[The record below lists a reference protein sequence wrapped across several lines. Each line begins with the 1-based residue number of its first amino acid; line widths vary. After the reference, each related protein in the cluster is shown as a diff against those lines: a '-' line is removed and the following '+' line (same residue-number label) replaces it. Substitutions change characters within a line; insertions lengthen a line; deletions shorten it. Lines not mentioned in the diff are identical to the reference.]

1 MNISD
6 PTECNGEIST
16 WHWNCNAFHSGLEC
30 DCCCKTKTPALR
42 CICCDL
48 RCVDVSI
55 LALGVRDLKVEGL
68 DLCRLHELLWRY
80 SLKSLNLPL
89 RKSGR
94 NLFFAKAVRFRAKR
108 HIFFVAS
115 SFPNHVP
122 RVCSGVCCKQQDQN
136 CCCVSA
142 WAIPPDHSVPFML
155 SYCFVQCIPKLGVLQ
170 RVAELRSMRLP

>member
-1 MNISD
+1 MAAPVPVSRPRQLRMQVDSIDESQVYV
-6 PTECNGEIST
+6 
-16 WHWNCNAFHSGLEC
+16 WNACFCCYDGCVPGCHIGCAEQKTILCLEC

-48 RCVDVSI
+48 RCVDVS
-55 LALGVRDLKVEGL
+55 
-68 DLCRLHELLWRY
+68 
-80 SLKSLNLPL
+80 
-89 RKSGR
+89 
-94 NLFFAKAVRFRAKR
+94 
-108 HIFFVAS
+108 
-115 SFPNHVP
+115 
-122 RVCSGVCCKQQDQN
+122 VCCKQQDQN